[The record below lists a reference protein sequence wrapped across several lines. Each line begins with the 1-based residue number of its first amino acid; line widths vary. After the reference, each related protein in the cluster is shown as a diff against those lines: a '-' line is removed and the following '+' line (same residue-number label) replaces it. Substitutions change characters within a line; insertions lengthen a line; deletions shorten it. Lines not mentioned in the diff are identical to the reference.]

1 MSISKKKD
9 WDTKAFRFD
18 VFQKFFWR
26 NRCREKNHKKLKNF
40 FLSFRIKVKD
50 TNKKIIRDGLPCHA
64 GGNTK
69 KMDCESD
76 YAEPCLT
83 PKSQTEKR
91 NFALGPTTSG
101 NQAKD
106 KYRTD
111 SAG

>member
-1 MSISKKKD
+1 MPSK
-9 WDTKAFRFD
+9 
-18 VFQKFFWR
+18 
-26 NRCREKNHKKLKNF
+26 KNHKKLKNF